1 MSAGQRDRRS
11 HYVGVCLM
19 SDTRKLRLTD
29 KLGYLNTE
37 DLAPVGGCNFLCLS
51 DRQVAIIR
59 GFVYPFA
66 RCPRPILRRRRL

>member
-1 MSAGQRDRRS
+1 
-11 HYVGVCLM
+11 M

-66 RCPRPILRRRRL
+66 RWPTRTVLPIDGYRYMTDPDIFAELIPG